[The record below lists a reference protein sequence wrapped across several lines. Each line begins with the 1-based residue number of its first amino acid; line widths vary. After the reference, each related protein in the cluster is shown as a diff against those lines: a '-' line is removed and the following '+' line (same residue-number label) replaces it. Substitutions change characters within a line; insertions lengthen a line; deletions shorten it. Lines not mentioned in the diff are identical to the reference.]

1 MASQRTGL
9 NHSPRTRATAS
20 IGAAGFCALLLLA
33 SCTPQ
38 PAAVAGSGGSSPSG
52 NAGPSGSGPSSSGP
66 SGVKTKAQM
75 VADNEPVEISNASG
89 GYLAGLHAERLGD
102 VVGAAEFLKYSLK
115 DDPDN
120 PDLMQ
125 RSFLLTLGEGRIDD
139 AMVLA
144 KHIQEKLPESPIPVL
159 TLAVNDFKHGNYP
172 AAEARM
178 KALPDTGLNKF
189 FVPLTLAWLRSAQ
202 GDTDGA
208 LKALDP
214 LGQNS
219 GFAVLHDLHAGL
231 INDIAGRSKAAE
243 DAYKSAIDS
252 SQGGALRLVQALG
265 SLYERTGRG
274 DDAKKLYEDYIKQN
288 PDTVLLDVEMKRLAD
303 KTPAD
308 PLVHNA
314 TEGMAE
320 ALFNVAS
327 TLQQQGASLLGLDY
341 ARLALTL
348 KPEYP
353 VCQVLIADI
362 FDGQGRPDEATK
374 IFQALPKESP
384 FYWLGRMRMALDI
397 DAQGK
402 TEEAVAQL
410 NQMAAEKPDRVD
422 ALITLGDI
430 FRAHE
435 QYKEAVDAYTR
446 ALDRIPKLEERHWA
460 ILYARGI
467 VNERSGHWPQAEA
480 DFLKALDLRPDQ
492 PYVLNYLAYSW
503 VEQGV
508 HLDKARKMLER
519 AVELRPNDG
528 FIVDSLGWILLS
540 MGEKTEAV
548 SKLEQAVE
556 LEPQDATINDHL
568 GDAYW
573 KVGRQAEARFQW
585 RRALALKPDSATKAK
600 IETKLQNGLTMSRAE
615 DHGT

>member
-1 MASQRTGL
+1 MASQRTSL

-38 PAAVAGSGGSSPSG
+38 PGAVAGSG
-52 NAGPSGSGPSSSGP
+52 NAGPSGSGPSGI
-66 SGVKTKAQM
+66 KIKAQLA
-75 VADNEPVEISNASG
+75 ADNGPVEISNASG
-89 GYLAGLHAERLGD
+89 GYLAGLHAEHLGD
-102 VVGAAEFLKYSLK
+102 VVDAAEFLKYSLK

-139 AMVLA
+139 ALALA
-144 KHIQEKLPESPIPVL
+144 KHINEKLPESPIPVL

-214 LGQNS
+214 LSQNS

-243 DAYKSAIDS
+243 DDYKSAIDS

-308 PLVHNA
+308 PLIHDA

-374 IFQALPKESP
+374 IFQALPKDSP
-384 FYWLGRMRMALDI
+384 FFWLGRMRMALDI
-397 DAQGK
+397 DAQGQ
-402 TEEAVAQL
+402 TDQAVAQL

-446 ALDRIPKLEERHWA
+446 ALDRIPTLEERHWA

-467 VNERSGHWPQAEA
+467 VNERSGRWPQAEA

-600 IETKLQNGLTMSRAE
+600 IEAKLQNGLTMSRVE